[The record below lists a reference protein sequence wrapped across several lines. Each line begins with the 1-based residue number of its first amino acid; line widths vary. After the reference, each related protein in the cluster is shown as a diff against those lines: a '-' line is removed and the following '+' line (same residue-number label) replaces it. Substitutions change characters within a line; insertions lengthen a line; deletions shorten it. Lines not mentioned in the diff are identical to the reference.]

1 MIQNVNCCKITQAP
15 APDHKAVILDILI
28 CNRTRGK
35 GYWKL
40 NNSVINE
47 DKYKEG
53 IADLYN
59 EVTDEYGDH
68 VPSGIIWEYLK
79 VKIKRF
85 TIHYCI
91 VKSKS
96 RENEIKD
103 LEKKLDIL
111 DKSNTCENDK
121 VRSQRRELK
130 QALDLLYEYKA
141 TGYHIRSRARWVED
155 GEKSTS
161 YFLRLEKARQS
172 FNVINSLKDS
182 SGQLHHSDDGILHT
196 AKTFYEDLYKD
207 RSTSVDDTDSYFR
220 SITSENR
227 LDDDNKLK
235 CEGLVTHN
243 ECLKSLNKM
252 KGNKSPGL
260 DGITTEWYQA
270 FWPLVGELL
279 VDVFNEGHQLGGLS
293 DSQRKAVM
301 SLIFKKGDD
310 DDISNYRPISLT
322 NVDYRILAFTLAE
335 RIQLV
340 ISDITSTDQTA
351 YIKRRYMG
359 TNIRLVSD
367 VIEHYNAT
375 NKSGSL
381 LMLDFRKAFDTI
393 GWNFL
398 LQTLH
403 FFNFGPSFIRWI
415 ETIYHK
421 PLACIKNNGYLS
433 DTVDISRGVC
443 QGCPVSVLLFVL
455 CVEILAIKIRNS
467 STLKGFQF
475 GFESKPVKIA
485 QYADDGILF
494 LNDKNELCSAL
505 NILEIFGRMSGL
517 VLNVEKCEG
526 LWLGRNKFLQTNC
539 TLFEI
544 KWLEQFRCLG
554 IYLGH
559 NKQLNERRNFF

>member
-1 MIQNVNCCKITQAP
+1 MN
-15 APDHKAVILDILI
+15 
-28 CNRTRGK
+28 
-35 GYWKL
+35 
-40 NNSVINE
+40 
-47 DKYKEG
+47 
-53 IADLYN
+53 
-59 EVTDEYGDH
+59 
-68 VPSGIIWEYLK
+68 
-79 VKIKRF
+79 
-85 TIHYCI
+85 
-91 VKSKS
+91 
-96 RENEIKD
+96 
-103 LEKKLDIL
+103 
-111 DKSNTCENDK
+111 
-121 VRSQRRELK
+121 
-130 QALDLLYEYKA
+130 
-141 TGYHIRSRARWVED
+141 
-155 GEKSTS
+155 
-161 YFLRLEKARQS
+161 
-172 FNVINSLKDS
+172 
-182 SGQLHHSDDGILHT
+182 T

-207 RSTSVDDTDSYFR
+207 RSTSVDDIDSYFR
-220 SITSENR
+220 SITSENI

-235 CEGLVTHN
+235 CEGLVTYN

-279 VDVFNEGHQLGGLS
+279 VDVFNEGHQLGSLS

-375 NKSGSL
+375 NKSGIL

-433 DTVDISRGVC
+433 DIFDISRGIR
-443 QGCPVSVLLFVL
+443 QGCPVSALLFVL

-475 GFESKPVKIA
+475 GFENKPVKIA

-517 VLNVEKCEG
+517 ILNVENAKVCG
-526 LWLGRNKFLQTNC
+526 LGEINSCKQIANC
-539 TLFEI
+539 
-544 KWLEQFRCLG
+544 LE
-554 IYLGH
+554 
-559 NKQLNERRNFF
+559 